1 MKKIIHKIKQ
11 IEGED
16 VLELIVGILDLIAIP
31 TALTSALYIL
41 SN

>member
-16 VLELIVGILDLIAIP
+16 VLELTVRILDLIAIP